1 MSAHDR
7 RSFFN
12 AYLIRFIQVGDGE
25 TYQAERKGERT
36 APAQERDEDLNALFS
51 EGGDDGADM
60 PNVIDQ
66 MTGSDHEVDLS
77 KGRMEHAPLLNGPA
91 PQTTRRKKKQK
102 KPAPVPAKKK
112 QKPSDSDD
120 IIY

>member
-1 MSAHDR
+1 
-7 RSFFN
+7 
-12 AYLIRFIQVGDGE
+12 
-25 TYQAERKGERT
+25 
-36 APAQERDEDLNALFS
+36 
-51 EGGDDGADM
+51 M